1 MIKLFFS
8 NPKTIQRMYE
18 GPLGHYID
26 GYAALLDEQGYSK
39 QSACSQ
45 TRLVNDLSI
54 WLHQQGFKANDVNET
69 TIDMFLKDREQHLRL
84 RRGECC
90 TLNRL
95 LDYLRKMEIVEDKL
109 PPTETSGGQG
119 VEDDFKRY
127 LLQERGLSHA
137 TVLNYIPF
145 IKKFLLERFDTD
157 PIRFG
162 ELQPADITEFV
173 KNHAYDLSHGRARLM
188 VTALRVFLRYLRH
201 RKDIIA
207 DLASCVPKVANWQLS
222 TLPKFLQPEQVQ
234 DVLEHCDRQS
244 SVGRRN
250 YAILLLLARLG
261 FRACE
266 VVALQLEDI
275 GWESG
280 YINIRGKGGHFARFP
295 LPQDVGESIALYLQN
310 GRPRCSTRRVFV
322 RHKAPIF
329 GFANSSTISSIVR
342 RALEHAGVNS
352 HRKGAH
358 LFRHTLA
365 TEMLRQGAS
374 LAEIGELLRHRSPNT
389 TMIYAKVDVT
399 ALRALAQPWPG
410 GAL

>member
-95 LDYLRKMEIVEDKL
+95 LDYFRKMEIVRDKL

-207 DLASCVPKVANWQLS
+207 DLASCVPTVANWQLS

-280 YINIRGKGGHFARFP
+280 YINIRGKGGQLARFP

-342 RALEHAGVNS
+342 RALEHAGINS

-374 LAEIGELLRHRSPNT
+374 LAEIGELLRHHSPNT

>member
-8 NPKTIQRMYE
+8 NPKTIQRMYA

-54 WLHQQGFKANDVNET
+54 WLHQQGFKANNVNEP

-84 RRGECC
+84 RRGERY

-95 LDYLRKMEIVEDKL
+95 LDHLRKMGIVEDKV
-109 PPTETSGGQG
+109 PPTKTSDGQYL
-119 VEDDFKRY
+119 EDDFKRY
-127 LLQERGLSHA
+127 LLQERSLSQA
-137 TVLNYIPF
+137 TVVNYIPF
-145 IKKFLLERFDTD
+145 IRKFLLERFDTD
-157 PIRFG
+157 TIRFG
-162 ELQPADITEFV
+162 ELRPADITEFV

-188 VTALRVFLRYLRH
+188 VTALRVFLRYLRY
-201 RKDIIA
+201 RKYIIV
-207 DLASCVPKVANWQLS
+207 DLAACVPAVANWQLS

-234 DVLEHCDRQS
+234 DVLKHCDRQS
-244 SVGRRN
+244 SIGMRN

-266 VVALQLEDI
+266 VVALRLEDI
-275 GWESG
+275 DWQNGH
-280 YINIRGKGGHFARFP
+280 INIRGKGGQLACFP
-295 LPQDVGESIALYLQN
+295 LPHDVGESVAVYLQN

-322 RHKAPIF
+322 RHKAPLR

-342 RALEHAGVNS
+342 RALEGAGVKS
-352 HRKGAH
+352 YCKGAH

-365 TEMLRQGAS
+365 TKMLQQGAS
-374 LAEIGELLRHRSPNT
+374 LAEIGELLRHRSPET

>member
-54 WLHQQGFKANDVNET
+54 WLHQQGFKANDVNEP
-69 TIDMFLKDREQHLRL
+69 TIDMFLKDRKQHLRL

-109 PPTETSGGQG
+109 PLTETSGGQG

-137 TVLNYIPF
+137 TVLNYIPLVR
-145 IKKFLLERFDTD
+145 KFLLERFDTD
-157 PIRFG
+157 PIRFD
-162 ELQPADITEFV
+162 ELHPADITEFV

-207 DLASCVPKVANWQLS
+207 DLASCVPTVANWQLS

-266 VVALQLEDI
+266 VVALRLEDI
-275 GWESG
+275 
-280 YINIRGKGGHFARFP
+280 
-295 LPQDVGESIALYLQN
+295 D
-310 GRPRCSTRRVFV
+310 
-322 RHKAPIF
+322 
-329 GFANSSTISSIVR
+329 
-342 RALEHAGVNS
+342 
-352 HRKGAH
+352 
-358 LFRHTLA
+358 
-365 TEMLRQGAS
+365 
-374 LAEIGELLRHRSPNT
+374 
-389 TMIYAKVDVT
+389 
-399 ALRALAQPWPG
+399 
-410 GAL
+410 

>member
-54 WLHQQGFKANDVNET
+54 WLHQQAFEANDINEQ
-69 TIDMFLKDREQHLRL
+69 TIDMFLRDREQHLRL
-84 RRGECC
+84 KRGERY

-95 LDYLRKMEIVEDKL
+95 LDHLRKMGIVEDKV
-109 PPTETSGGQG
+109 PPTKTSDGQDL
-119 VEDDFKRY
+119 EDDFKRY
-127 LLQERGLSHA
+127 LLQERGLSQA
-137 TVLNYIPF
+137 TVVNYIPF
-145 IKKFLLERFDTD
+145 IRKFLLERFDTD
-157 PIRFG
+157 TIQFG
-162 ELQPADITEFV
+162 ELRPADITEFV

-207 DLASCVPKVANWQLS
+207 DLAACVPAVANWQLS

-234 DVLEHCDRQS
+234 DVLKHCDRQS
-244 SVGRRN
+244 SIGRRN

-266 VVALQLEDI
+266 VVALRLEDI
-275 GWESG
+275 DWETG
-280 YINIRGKGGHFARFP
+280 HINISGKGGQLARFP
-295 LPQDVGESIALYLQN
+295 LPQDVGESIAAYLQN
-310 GRPRCSTRRVFV
+310 GCPRCSTRRVFV
-322 RHKAPIF
+322 RHQAPIR

-342 RALEHAGVNS
+342 RALEHAGINS
-352 HRKGAH
+352 HHKGAH

-389 TMIYAKVDVT
+389 TMIYAKVDVK

-410 GAL
+410 GEL

>member
-1 MIKLFFS
+1 MIKRFFS
-8 NPKTIQRMYE
+8 KPETIQCMYE

-26 GYAALLDEQGYSK
+26 GYVALLDEQGYSR

-45 TRLVNDLSI
+45 TRLVANLSR
-54 WLHQQGFKANDVNET
+54 WLHPHGFEANDVNEQ
-69 TIDMFLKDREQHLRL
+69 TIDMFIRDREQHLRL
-84 RRGECC
+84 KRGERY

-95 LDYLRKMEIVEDKL
+95 LDHLRKMGVVEDKV
-109 PPTETSGGQG
+109 PPTETSDGQG

-127 LLQERGLSHA
+127 LLQERGLSPA
-137 TVLNYIPF
+137 TVVNYIPF
-145 IKKFLLERFDTD
+145 IRKFLLERFDTD

-162 ELQPADITEFV
+162 ELRPADITEFV
-173 KNHAYDLSHGRARLM
+173 KNHAYDLSHGRTRLM

-201 RKDIIA
+201 RKDIIV
-207 DLASCVPKVANWQLS
+207 DLAACVPAVANWQLS

-234 DVLEHCDRQS
+234 DVLKHCDRQS

-266 VVALQLEDI
+266 VVALRLEDI
-275 GWESG
+275 EWESG
-280 YINIRGKGGHFARFP
+280 HINIRGKGGQLARFP
-295 LPQDVGESIALYLQN
+295 LPQDVGESIAVYLQN

-322 RHKAPIF
+322 RHNAPLR

-342 RALEHAGVNS
+342 RALERAGVNS

-374 LAEIGELLRHRSPNT
+374 LAEIGELLRHRSSNT

-410 GAL
+410 GQL